1 MASILNVD
9 KIRATGST
17 TDALVLQSNGFIVP
31 KAGGIIQMQK
41 GAKRTAASDTTTSA
55 YAEISSD
62 YRLAFTPVTADS
74 YLQLNFYYH
83 GVVGGNTRMGVRFY
97 VSTNS
102 DYSSASAVSTGNWDE
117 SIRTANYGSSSASFG
132 KFVTSELYTAHTDTS
147 TLYFTPYFNRG
158 VGSNTVRINDNG
170 GFSYVTI
177 MEIAE

>member
-17 TDALVLQSNGFIVP
+17 NDALQVQSNGFVIP

-41 GAKRTAASDTTTSA
+41 SASRSSANNTTSST
-55 YAEISSD
+55 YAEIHTD
-62 YRLAFTPVTADS
+62 YRLAFTPVTANS
-74 YLQLNFYYH
+74 YLQLNFYFH
-83 GVVGGNTRMGVRFY
+83 GVVGGNTRMGVKFY

-102 DYSSASAVSTGNWDE
+102 DYSSATAVSSATFDE
-117 SIRTANYGSSSASFG
+117 VIRTANHGSSSASMG
-132 KFVTSELYTAHTDTS
+132 RFVLSELYTAHTDTS
-147 TLYFTPYFNRG
+147 TLYFTPYFNRLL
-158 VGSNTVRINDNG
+158 GSNTARVNDNG

>member
-9 KIRATGST
+9 KIRARGST
-17 TDALVLQSNGFIVP
+17 TDALVLQSNGFIIP

-41 GAKRTAASDTTTSA
+41 SAKRTAASDTTTA
-55 YAEISSD
+55 TYAEISSD